1 MDRLK
6 KIIPAVCISL
16 FLGGISTFF
25 LLSYHQTVDTALN
38 LSTFTSSGE
47 AVTGASEA
55 DWEVF
60 TMTDGEKTLLTCD
73 EYGSYM
79 GLTYPGQTFYYSRV
93 LKETLTDPI
102 LYIWASNYAVC
113 IFIDEHLLYSDYP
126 ELDFS
131 IGSTDLPML
140 DTDRAQPLRISLPA
154 DYQGRTLT
162 IAQSTF
168 PEGDGPERTDYA
180 FPCMVQIYS
189 GYFYESDL
197 ISDTFELLI
206 PAILLFILILFFLA
220 SFLSKAFKG
229 TFDFELPILVLT
241 VFFRLCYHLF
251 QFEFAWKYFGYE
263 FLSAAAVFHPL
274 SIASLL
280 LYLTMRIRYYRH
292 LPILFTACYWG
303 SIGALVLLLSN
314 TADRYYDLLYFIS
327 YTLSPALA
335 FGTMLLMLILVFI
348 HWKKKVAFFRSMGKA
363 ASAMLALYLAFLLV
377 SPLFLPGYTAFV
389 FDRLYTDFHYL
400 TFSFS
405 TRLLE
410 SLFLLSS
417 AFALLVE
424 YIQTEVQRQTDL
436 SVLASQKEMAL
447 EDYKNI
453 SHYNNELLMLR
464 HDITKHYLLLRSMSE
479 TDPKG
484 LKTYLDEL
492 LGKVQ
497 GIPPLVNT
505 ENQVLNILVNNR
517 LHKAREQGIKP
528 DIVSSQA
535 PPELLLTDA
544 ELCSLVL
551 NILDNAIENAAQ
563 VKSDSW
569 IRLNLHCKNNHF
581 VFVCENSM
589 LPQNDIPEKDAKK
602 ISIPR
607 RGYGLKIIHSILQNY
622 GDLVSVQ
629 SDGRIYKITVAIPL
643 QISSR

>member
-1 MDRLK
+1 M
-6 KIIPAVCISL
+6 
-16 FLGGISTFF
+16 
-25 LLSYHQTVDTALN
+25 N

-93 LKETLTDPI
+93 LKETLTEPV

-140 DTDRAQPLRISLPA
+140 DTDRARPLRISLPA

-180 FPCMVQIYS
+180 FPCAVQIYS
-189 GYFYESDL
+189 GYSYESDL

-220 SFLSKAFKG
+220 GFLSKAFKG
-229 TFDFELPILVLT
+229 TFDFQLPILVLT
-241 VFFRLCYHLF
+241 VLFFLCRHLF
-251 QFEFAWKYFGYE
+251 QFEFAWNYFKNE
-263 FLSAAAVFHPL
+263 FLYVAEVFHPL

-280 LYLTMRIRYYRH
+280 LFLTMRIRYYRH
-292 LPILFTACYWG
+292 LPILLTACYWV

-314 TADRYYDLLYFIS
+314 TADLYYDLLYFIS

-335 FGTMLLMLILVFI
+335 FGTMLVMLILVFI
-348 HWKKKVAFFRSMGKA
+348 HWKKKVAFFCSMGKA
-363 ASAMLALYLAFLLV
+363 AFAMLALYLAFLLI
-377 SPLFLPGYTAFV
+377 SPLFFPGYTASV

-405 TRLLE
+405 IRLLE
-410 SLFLLSS
+410 ILILLSS
-417 AFALLVE
+417 SFALLVE

-479 TDPKG
+479 TDPEG

-517 LHKAREQGIKP
+517 LHKAQEQGIKP

-629 SDGRIYKITVAIPL
+629 SEGGIYKITVAIPL